1 MTGVCQQ
8 QFKINFIADFI
19 RRYDKRTIKLQ
30 EVLAP
35 IVVYQI
41 DIEEKESEMR
51 EIKVDTRSN
60 VTRKNVSKIE
70 YYYNDCILTLLL

>member
-1 MTGVCQQ
+1 VTGVCQQ
-8 QFKINFIADFI
+8 QFKINFIVDFI

-41 DIEEKESEMR
+41 DIEGNESEKR
-51 EIKVDTRSN
+51 E
-60 VTRKNVSKIE
+60 
-70 YYYNDCILTLLL
+70 